1 MNDNTQKIMQKKI
14 TWRGTLTL
22 GMAALALLGTLAGP
36 QAAWADKTDKGKD
49 GKGPIVGPIVI
60 KPDPPQKK

>member
-1 MNDNTQKIMQKKI
+1 MTDNTQKKL

-22 GMAALALLGTLAGP
+22 GMAAMALLGTLGGP
-36 QAAWADKTDKGKD
+36 QTAWADKGDKGKD

-60 KPDPPQKK
+60 KPDEPKKK

>member
-1 MNDNTQKIMQKKI
+1 MNDNTQKIMQKKL
-14 TWRGTLTL
+14 TWRRSLTL

-36 QAAWADKTDKGKD
+36 QTAWADKGDKGKD

-60 KPDPPQKK
+60 KSDPPPKK

>member
-1 MNDNTQKIMQKKI
+1 MNDNTKQKL

-22 GMAALALLGTLAGP
+22 GMAALALLGALAGP
-36 QAAWADKTDKGKD
+36 QAAWADKGDKDKGKD

-60 KPDPPQKK
+60 KPDEPKKK

>member
-1 MNDNTQKIMQKKI
+1 MNDNTQKKL
-14 TWRGTLTL
+14 TWRSRLML

-36 QAAWADKTDKGKD
+36 QTAWADKKDKD

-60 KPDPPQKK
+60 KPDEPKKK